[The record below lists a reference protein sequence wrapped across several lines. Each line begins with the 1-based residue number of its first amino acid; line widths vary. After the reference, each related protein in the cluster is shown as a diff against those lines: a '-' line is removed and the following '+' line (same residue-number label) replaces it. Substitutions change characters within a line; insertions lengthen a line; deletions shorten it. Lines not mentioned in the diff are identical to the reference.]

1 MLELPLFFTGCSN
14 IQFSNSPFF
23 LEHSQLGHITV
34 QRLCDLRDAILLH
47 WLPSASYPTLV

>member
-23 LEHSQLGHITV
+23 LELSQLGHITV